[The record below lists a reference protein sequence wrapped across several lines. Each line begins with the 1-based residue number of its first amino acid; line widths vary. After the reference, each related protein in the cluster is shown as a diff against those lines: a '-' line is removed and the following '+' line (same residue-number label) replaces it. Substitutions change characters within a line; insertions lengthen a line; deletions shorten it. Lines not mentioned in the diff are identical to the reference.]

1 MYSFNASIV
10 TALWK
15 EKDQAIRIV
24 CYLYIWLRL
33 RKYIFVT
40 QKLDVGK
47 YYGKNNPYTGLE
59 SPSGLQEVVAPRIS
73 RQSVHEGGT
82 VLLYH
87 QEISVVLISVR
98 G

>member
-1 MYSFNASIV
+1 MHSFNASIV

-15 EKDQAIRIV
+15 EKYQAIRIV
-24 CYLYIWLRL
+24 NCLYIWLRL

-59 SPSGLQEVVAPRIS
+59 SPSGLQEVVSLRIS
-73 RQSVHEGGT
+73 RQSVHEGGA
-82 VLLYH
+82 VRLYP